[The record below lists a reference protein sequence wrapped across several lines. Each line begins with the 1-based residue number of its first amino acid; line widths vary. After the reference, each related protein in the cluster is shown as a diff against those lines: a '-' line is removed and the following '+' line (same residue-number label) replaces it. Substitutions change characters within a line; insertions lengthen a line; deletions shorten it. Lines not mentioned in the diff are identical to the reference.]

1 MKRQALFFLL
11 LAFLARPAIASAYD
25 IALVGTSGELTK
37 ERLSALDE
45 LIQSVLQEYGHI
57 VFTPAEVRE
66 CMKKM
71 AMEAVESLKDA
82 ELIGSKLK
90 VDFVVLAHLTPMAGQ
105 DSIEMKVYYL
115 PEGRVELLEEIAAQD
130 ETQIVVS
137 GMLSRLVTR
146 HGLLGK
152 QKPDVE
158 PGDKGEEKETGEGK
172 VDAGKEMAELL
183 HEEGEEE
190 EEDEGEKLVK
200 DLQEWPEKKKRLG
213 FGTDFKISL
222 ELSAGPTVMLTS
234 PRTGGRAGGFA
245 GLDVGYVVVPACGC
259 EFGGEIRTFFG
270 TGDGFAISG
279 YGGFNFRLTPSFPVY
294 GGGRLSI
301 GYFKGISGARR
312 NQMHLRLAGNL
323 TFVIR
328 GRYMLI
334 LNPVS
339 IVLLAFDGSPIFFYD
354 AGLAFGVRF

>member
-1 MKRQALFFLL
+1 MKRQVLFFLL
-11 LAFLARPAIASAYD
+11 LAFLAYPAIASAYD
-25 IALVGTSGELTK
+25 IALVATSGDTTK
-37 ERLSALDE
+37 EKLSAADALIQAALDE
-45 LIQSVLQEYGHI
+45 HGHI
-57 VFTPAEVRE
+57 VFTPAETRE
-66 CMKKM
+66 AMKKM
-71 AMEAVESLKDA
+71 AMQSVESLKDA

-115 PEGRVELLEEIAAQD
+115 PEGRVELLEEIAAED
-130 ETQIVVS
+130 ETQIVID
-137 GMLSRLVTR
+137 GMLSRLITR

-158 PGDKGEEKETGEGK
+158 PGDKGEEKETGEAK
-172 VDAGKEMAELL
+172 VDVGKDMAELL
-183 HEEGEEE
+183 K
-190 EEDEGEKLVK
+190 EEDEEDEDEKLVK

-245 GLDVGYVVVPACGC
+245 CLSAGYVVVTACGC
-259 EFGGEIRTFFG
+259 EFGGEIRALFG
-270 TGDGFAISG
+270 TGDGFSISG

-312 NQMHLRLAGNL
+312 NQMYLRVAGNL

-339 IVLLAFDGSPIFFYD
+339 IVLLAFDGSPIAFYD